1 MNTQLCHAT
10 VDFTSRVVGPY
21 TIKIFEPND
30 PKNPDIWQG
39 PICVHSEIKKV
50 DCGFALSL
58 IKSVTPAQDRNS
70 IDVVVFSGTLTPITG
85 TSLYAVSITAS
96 GCADPNA
103 SGGPY
108 TGFAALR
115 TQAIPNDTLVI
126 AMNVK
131 TGFYWALFGEFQ

>member
-1 MNTQLCHAT
+1 MNKRLYLSLGLPILLLIGCNGAQTEPTDKRIADTPITVNTQLCHAT
-10 VDFTSRVVGPY
+10 TDFTSRVVGPY

-70 IDVVVFSGTLTPITG
+70 IDVVVFSGSNSHTARITL
-85 TSLYAVSITAS
+85 
-96 GCADPNA
+96 
-103 SGGPY
+103 
-108 TGFAALR
+108 
-115 TQAIPNDTLVI
+115 DTRKIKFLD
-126 AMNVK
+126 
-131 TGFYWALFGEFQ
+131 